1 MIEKSRLIG
10 KILEEYKKMKFLVV
24 LSLFASMLLAGCGGG
39 TPANN
44 ANANANVNKS
54 TPAPVNAL
62 SSGADTDVKKKIED
76 AWKAKGCTG
85 ATVEMK
91 DGKATLRGSV
101 PEAKFGECVQ
111 AANEAAPGKI
121 DNQLAK
127 GK

>member
-1 MIEKSRLIG
+1 
-10 KILEEYKKMKFLVV
+10 MKFLVV

-39 TPANN
+39 AANN
-44 ANANANVNKS
+44 ANANANKG
-54 TPAPVNAL
+54 TPTPVANM
-62 SSGADTDVKKKIED
+62 SSGTDTAVKTKIED

-91 DGKATLRGSV
+91 DGKATLRGTVSD
-101 PEAKFGECVQ
+101 AKFGECVQ

>member
-1 MIEKSRLIG
+1 
-10 KILEEYKKMKFLVV
+10 MKFFAV
-24 LSLFASMLLAGCGGG
+24 LSLFASLLIAGCGGS

-44 ANANANVNKS
+44 ANTNANKGTQ
-54 TPAPVNAL
+54 TPVANM
-62 SSGADTDVKKKIED
+62 SSGTDDAVKKKIED

-91 DGKATLRGSV
+91 DGKASLRGTV